1 MNNPAKIVLRKSV
14 CAAGLLAL
22 ACLISGCKTTFR
34 TVDTRFMAQ
43 PANHQRVQ
51 ILPVWFESAG
61 NVDHTLTTND
71 LQSLSRQAGE
81 NLSAAVQDTLLSKG
95 YEIVGH
101 VDMLDGDKKL
111 SALNPEIRRQLEAVR
126 LDFCENLPRSYASAN
141 SENPLTFRTN
151 STLGFFRFMA
161 TPDPK
166 RAVMEQNPFHYQI
179 TPALT
184 NLAARPGAADAEAFL
199 LVDTK
204 AFFESKHNHTK
215 RTVWNWTGGGVVTVT
230 EVGVNLAVVAA
241 AALSGAGGAP
251 VPIWVDP
258 FWHSSNS
265 LQHNVALVD
274 VRTGEVLWL
283 NRQSF
288 KHKNPRE
295 AGALAETVANAFL
308 DLPPIRGGNIAI
320 RSQPMS
326 ETATP

>member
-22 ACLISGCKTTFR
+22 AGLISGCKTTFR
-34 TVDTRFMAQ
+34 TVDARFMAQ
-43 PANHQRVQ
+43 PANYQRVQ
-51 ILPVWFESAG
+51 ILPVWFEGAG

-71 LQSLSRQAGE
+71 LQTLSRQAGE

-111 SALNPEIRRQLEAVR
+111 SALDPEIRRQLEAVR

-151 STLGFFRFMA
+151 SSLGFNRYMSN
-161 TPDPK
+161 PNWK
-166 RAVMEQNPFHYQI
+166 RAKMEPNPFRYQM

-184 NLAARPGAADAEAFL
+184 NLVARFRATNSEAVL
-199 LVDTK
+199 LVNTK

-215 RTVWNWTGGGVVTVT
+215 RTVWNWTGGGVMTIT
-230 EVGVNLAVVAA
+230 EVGVNLVVVAA
-241 AALSGAGGAP
+241 AALTGAGSAP
-251 VPIWVDP
+251 VPIWADP

-265 LQHNVALVD
+265 LQHNIVLVD
-274 VRTGEVLWL
+274 ARSQEVLWL
-283 NRQSF
+283 NQQNF
-288 KHKNPRE
+288 KHKDPRNKVV
-295 AGALAETVANAFL
+295 LAETVADTLADFP
-308 DLPPIRGGNIAI
+308 DIH
-320 RSQPMS
+320 
-326 ETATP
+326 